1 MLKLRNSNKKCE
13 IPIQNAKFKF
23 SRQTFPIN
31 SRIFVV
37 CQQRAVPVVYRP
49 KVGRGVSEG
58 AKNRVKMAARRPW
71 TLSFRSG
78 RHRASIAGRKSG
90 NRGVYPGENT
100 DFRSVVQIFPIP
112 AQTMAIWVK

>member
-71 TLSFRSG
+71 TIYYHSVLG
-78 RHRASIAGRKSG
+78 AIAR
-90 NRGVYPGENT
+90 P
-100 DFRSVVQIFPIP
+100 
-112 AQTMAIWVK
+112 